1 MARYG
6 LLVSL
11 FAVGCAQKIE
21 RRAQQPPPPEV
32 ISKVTSARKVFLRNA
47 SGANT
52 YGAYSLV
59 GGVDAGY
66 NALSTSLK
74 QWGYFQLV
82 ASPSQADLIFE
93 IGSLRSCS
101 IEGMTNKVTE
111 RNSTEFCSDPT
122 LDLAIFVPRKRMPI
136 YVIVTP
142 VKERL
147 STKARQEALAKS
159 IEALTDQIKA
169 LVVEPAPI
177 ERP

>member
-1 MARYG
+1 VARYG

-32 ISKVTSARKVFLRNA
+32 ISKVTSARKVFLHNA

-111 RNSTEFCSDPT
+111 RN
-122 LDLAIFVPRKRMPI
+122 
-136 YVIVTP
+136 YVIVAP